1 MATKNWDSIIL
12 FDSSCNINDF
22 TSDKIKNS
30 LIITF
35 DYDSHKNLEKSHI
48 DHVISD
54 SYLDQYFISSNET
67 ICQNLSKWYTQKFA
81 ENILEY
87 DGLNLG
93 EFFYIELY
101 ELLIPFLKNFL
112 EISKIFEENSN
123 ASFLTSQNLYDI
135 IHSFSSDVKI
145 LQIVNS
151 IKSEFDYPHIDIPF
165 KFGSKSSHIR
175 IGRSKYLKLLNVSEK
190 FLNLTTKKQSDKPV
204 ILLTN
209 ISPQLYKELFL
220 AIPESKNVFLKF
232 DRILPSFWN
241 YDTYST
247 VKKSG
252 CIIENISSLM
262 DGNIKKL
269 INDSQILID
278 KKLNSLDSLEEI
290 KQFFSVNKI
299 SFWNAFKKTFFKFLQ
314 NKFTEFIREIV
325 IAEKLFSKYKFS
337 CILVQAEAGLDL
349 LLIKLAKRQNIPII
363 LLKHGIQTRSK
374 NFLHHERF
382 YRSIPVNSNR
392 CLVWGNADLKQLTEN
407 GILRN
412 DIDVLGAPF
421 YDKIFQNK
429 ILSYQ
434 ELDNFIL
441 FATDFKANH
450 KLETITVQSMKKYE
464 MIINSVYNS
473 VMKHDKKLVIRPH
486 PLKDIGEKELAKNLD
501 PGIKV
506 VIGGSILPLIKS
518 SSLVVVTDNSSV
530 ILEALALKKPVISI
544 KMDKDLDDDEVCNSN
559 ACVRTS
565 IQDFESSLSKILQ
578 DDHFRNLILQNG
590 KTFLDENLANQGLA
604 SVKTIKFLDNL

>member
-1 MATKNWDSIIL
+1 MKNWDSIIL
-12 FDSSCNINDF
+12 FDSSCNINDL
-22 TSDKIKNS
+22 TSDKIENS

-35 DYDSHKNLEKSHI
+35 DYNSHKNLEKSHI

-54 SYLDQYFISSNET
+54 SYLDQYFISSNEK
-67 ICQNLSKWYTQKFA
+67 ICQDLSEWYAQKSV
-81 ENILEY
+81 EKILEY

-135 IHSFSSDVKI
+135 IYSFSSNVKT
-145 LQIVNS
+145 LQRVNS
-151 IKSEFDYPHIDIPF
+151 MKSEFDYTHVDIPF
-165 KFGSKSSHIR
+165 KLGSKSSHIR
-175 IGRSKYLKLLNVSEK
+175 IGRSKYLKLLNTSEK

-220 AIPESKNVFLKF
+220 AIPESKNIFLKF
-232 DRILPSFWN
+232 DRISPSFWN

-252 CIIENISSLM
+252 CIIENLSSLM
-262 DGNIKKL
+262 DNDIKKL

-278 KKLNSLDSLEEI
+278 KKLNLLDNLEEI
-290 KQFFSVNKI
+290 KQFFSLNKI
-299 SFWNAFKKTFFKFLQ
+299 SFWNAFQKTFFELLQ
-314 NKFTEFIREIV
+314 NKFSELILEIE
-325 IAEKLFSKYKFS
+325 ILKKLFSKHKYLCVLVKTETHVHDLIIIKF
-337 CILVQAEAGLDL
+337 
-349 LLIKLAKRQNIPII
+349 AKKQSIPVI

-374 NFLHHERF
+374 NFLHHEKF
-382 YRSIPVNSNR
+382 YRSIPVNASR

-407 GILRN
+407 GILRDN
-412 DIDVLGAPF
+412 IEVLGAPF

-429 ILSYQ
+429 IPSYQ
-434 ELDNFIL
+434 ESDNFIL

-464 MIINSVYNS
+464 IIINSVY
-473 VMKHDKKLVIRPH
+473 D
-486 PLKDIGEKELAKNLD
+486 
-501 PGIKV
+501 
-506 VIGGSILPLIKS
+506 
-518 SSLVVVTDNSSV
+518 
-530 ILEALALKKPVISI
+530 
-544 KMDKDLDDDEVCNSN
+544 
-559 ACVRTS
+559 
-565 IQDFESSLSKILQ
+565 
-578 DDHFRNLILQNG
+578 
-590 KTFLDENLANQGLA
+590 
-604 SVKTIKFLDNL
+604 